1 MGIEDSP
8 QYLPKR
14 SSDQAE
20 SAGRKKKPAK
30 KQRTWVL
37 TLALLAGM
45 ACLLYPVVATS
56 LNNYSQSRLA
66 SQVWNNSASG
76 ENPAYAENLKRAD
89 DYNLKLAFNPDNDPF
104 TSESEIKPESYR
116 DYMSQLNVDD
126 VMGTIT
132 IPKINV
138 LLPIYHGT
146 GNKELANGVGHLF
159 GTSLPVGGANTT
171 SVLTGHS
178 GMSSATMFDNL
189 REMEIN
195 DPIYLVVSGRKMKYK
210 VIETKVITP
219 DQVSELK
226 IVNNKDRLI
235 LVTCTPYGINSHR
248 LLVIGER
255 AELDPVDEE
264 IFSKAPLVNPFQ
276 SWMLISLA
284 VAFACLCGYFLLLF
298 WLKRRRKKNTEET
311 SAGKRVAAPDDED
324 VTPPTD

>member
-1 MGIEDSP
+1 MGSEDS
-8 QYLPKR
+8 QEYLPKR
-14 SSDQAE
+14 SAEQAAPA
-20 SAGRKKKPAK
+20 SKKKKPAK

-66 SQVWNNSASG
+66 SQVWNNSVSG
-76 ENPAYAENLKRAD
+76 ENPVYAENLKRAD
-89 DYNLKLAFNPDNDPF
+89 DYNLQLAFSPANDPF
-104 TSESEIKPESYR
+104 SSDAEIKTESYHN
-116 DYMSQLNVDD
+116 YMSQLNVDST
-126 VMGTIT
+126 MGTIT

-146 GNKELANGVGHLF
+146 GTKELAHGVGHLF
-159 GTSLPVGGANTT
+159 GTSLPVGGTDTA

-189 REMEIN
+189 REMEVN

-226 IVNNKDRLI
+226 IVNGKDLLI

-264 IFSKAPLVNPFQ
+264 ILSKAPLVNPFQ

-284 VAFACLCGYFLLLF
+284 VAFACLGGYFLLLF
-298 WLKRRRKKNTEET
+298 WLKRRRKKKTEEIP
-311 SAGKRVAAPDDED
+311 AGKRVAAPDDED
-324 VTPPTD
+324 AAPPTD